1 MNFKKLIKF
10 LILGIVFGI
19 VMAKS
24 EALSWYRIQEMFRF
38 QAFHMYGIIGTAVV
52 LGVIGV
58 ALIKKLKLRDI
69 EGNPIQFYPKAKSVP
84 RYLIGGT
91 IFGLGWALSGA
102 CPGPMVV
109 NIGYGYLTMAVVFF
123 FAIVGTYLYGVL
135 QKKLPH

>member
-1 MNFKKLIKF
+1 MKFVKF
-10 LILGIVFGI
+10 LALGIVFGI

-52 LGVIGV
+52 LGAIGV
-58 ALIKKLKLRDI
+58 AFIKKFKVRDI
-69 EGNPIQFYPKAKSVP
+69 EGNPIIFYPKAKSVA
-84 RYLIGGT
+84 RYLIGGA

-109 NIGYGYLTMAVVFF
+109 NIGYGYLTMAIVFL
-123 FAIVGTYLYGVL
+123 FATIGTFIYGLV
-135 QKKLPH
+135 KDKLPH